1 MNKKCKVTRHRCSSN
16 KKCYRKSLWVRKNLI
31 KRCKVG
37 TRKCR
42 DNKCH
47 KKKTNSIKIRS
58 LKSKSPKSKSPKS
71 KSPKSK
77 SPKIGLLKYQEP
89 IRAITNNMVQK
100 IAKNISRAVSVKQQK
115 PMKKRPAWR

>member
-1 MNKKCKVTRHRCSSN
+1 MNKKCKVTRHRCSAN
-16 KKCYRKSLWVRKNLI
+16 KKCYRKSAWTRKNLI

-58 LKSKSPKSKSPKS
+58 LKSKSPK
-71 KSPKSK
+71 
-77 SPKIGLLKYQEP
+77 IGLLKYQEP

-100 IAKNISRAVSVKQQK
+100 IAKNISRAVSAKQQK
-115 PMKKRPAWR
+115 PLKKRPAWR

>member
-1 MNKKCKVTRHRCSSN
+1 MNKKCKVTRHRCSAN
-16 KKCYRKSLWVRKNLI
+16 KKCYRKSAWTRKNLI

-47 KKKTNSIKIRS
+47 KKTSS
-58 LKSKSPKSKSPKS
+58 TKSKSPKYKL
-71 KSPKSK
+71 
-77 SPKIGLLKYQEP
+77 IKYQEP

-100 IAKNISRAVSVKQQK
+100 IASNISRAVSSKSSNK
-115 PMKKRPAWR
+115 KKRPPWR

>member
-1 MNKKCKVTRHRCSSN
+1 MKNKCKKTRHRCSAN
-16 KKCYRKSLWVRKNLI
+16 KKCYRKSLWTRKNLI

-47 KKKTNSIKIRS
+47 KKTSS
-58 LKSKSPKSKSPKS
+58 STKSKSPKTK
-71 KSPKSK
+71 
-77 SPKIGLLKYQEP
+77 LLKYKSP

-100 IAKNISRAVSVKQQK
+100 IASNISNVVSSKK
-115 PMKKRPAWR
+115 TTSKKRPVWRY